1 MKNKYET
8 FNSIKCNE
16 IKRLENDLKE
26 KVDKAVK
33 KQYAKE
39 SYLEN
44 LNLNYAKM
52 QRDFYSLSRF
62 LIELEQNQELGLDLN
77 QTRKEFEKL
86 NSKEIVNLA
95 HLSGI
100 RDFLH
105 DIYKTKN
112 VKEKTNNKKSTIVW
126 KGKNQT
132 EFVQLIYSLFHSQT
146 LTIEGN
152 EKTKLVEEIAIYFNI
167 KLSEHWQSNLSKAV
181 NKRNNDYE
189 PQIIETI
196 KLGYNNFKK
205 EIKDKKNTSK

>member
-1 MKNKYET
+1 MKKKYET
-8 FNSIKCNE
+8 FYLIKSNE
-16 IKRLENDLKE
+16 IKRLQDDLKE
-26 KVDKAVK
+26 KVERAVK
-33 KQYAKE
+33 KEYAKE

-44 LNLNYAKM
+44 LNLIYAKM

-77 QTRKEFEKL
+77 TSRKEFDKFTSEQIIK
-86 NSKEIVNLA
+86 LA
-95 HLSGI
+95 HISAL
-100 RDFLH
+100 RDFLNE
-105 DIYKTKN
+105 IYKSRN
-112 VKEKTNNKKSTIVW
+112 VKEKTMNKKSSIIW

-132 EFVQLIYSLFHSQT
+132 EFVQLIYSLFHSET

-167 KLSEHWQSNLSKAV
+167 KLSEHWQSNLSKAI

-196 KLGYNNFKK
+196 KSGYNNYKK
-205 EIKDKKNTSK
+205 EIKDKRNTSK

>member
-1 MKNKYET
+1 MKKKYET
-8 FNSIKCNE
+8 FNSIKSNE
-16 IKRLENDLKE
+16 IKKLENDLKE
-26 KVDKAVK
+26 KVDKALK

-44 LNLNYAKM
+44 LNLVYAKM

-62 LIELEQNQELGLDLN
+62 LIELEQNLELGLDLN
-77 QTRKEFEKL
+77 QSKKEFEKL

-95 HLSGI
+95 HLSAI

-105 DIYKTKN
+105 DIYKTKG

-189 PQIIETI
+189 PQIFNTI
-196 KLGYNNFKK
+196 KTGYSNFKK
-205 EIKDKKNTSK
+205 EIMDKKNTSK

>member
-112 VKEKTNNKKSTIVW
+112 VKEKTNNL
-126 KGKNQT
+126 NP
-132 EFVQLIYSLFHSQT
+132 LICSPL
-146 LTIEGN
+146 LI
-152 EKTKLVEEIAIYFNI
+152 LLAI
-167 KLSEHWQSNLSKAV
+167 
-181 NKRNNDYE
+181 
-189 PQIIETI
+189 
-196 KLGYNNFKK
+196 
-205 EIKDKKNTSK
+205 